1 MEIKLQNLE
10 LKVDTK
16 GVEKANNEFN
26 TLDGALSKIGLTS
39 KQLQDSFTDVKTKL
53 TSSSKEVDQYKNNL
67 GQVVEV
73 TTRLNDGQKT
83 YSATTIT
90 LNSSLAKNVTSIS
103 NLNAQYKTQD
113 EVLKNLKVD
122 LSEYQRISGQVNSDG
137 SITERWTNNSGKIVT
152 LNGKMIDGQI
162 KYIGSLKEVNSAVE
176 SNAKQADKWRYSWSK
191 AFQSF
196 TTYMSVTTVFYQ
208 IIHAIRDMIDEVT
221 ELDGALVELR
231 KVTDLE
237 GESLQKFTK
246 EAYVAGADVAKTGTE
261 MIEAAT
267 SFAKAGYSKDQI
279 LQLGKV
285 ATMYTNIADE
295 AISSA
300 DAADFIIAQLKAFNL
315 ESDDLNKTLENSYH
329 IIDAVNE
336 VSNNFAVSS
345 SDIATNLGKA
355 SSVMANAGNS
365 MEQMIG
371 LNIRSSKTPLIDGKF
386 FRDIMNQT
394 MIVIL

>member
-1 MEIKLQNLE
+1 MNKEYYIKLEAKIDDSQKTVTELNNQIKTLE
-10 LKVDTK
+10 GKVSALKLKVDAQK
-16 GVEKANNEFN
+16 VSNAN
-26 TLDGALSKIGLTS
+26 
-39 KQLQDSFTDVKTKL
+39 
-53 TSSSKEVDQYKNNL
+53 KELK
-67 GQVVEV
+67 
-73 TTRLNDGQKT
+73 RLNNT
-83 YSATTIT
+83 
-90 LNSSLAKNVTSIS
+90 AK
-103 NLNAQYKTQD
+103 
-113 EVLKNLKVD
+113 EGKNH
-122 LSEYQRISGQVNSDG
+122 
-137 SITERWTNNSGKIVT
+137 
-152 LNGKMIDGQI
+152 
-162 KYIGSLKEVNSAVE
+162 
-176 SNAKQADKWRYSWSK
+176 ADKWNYSWSK

-208 IIHAIRDMIDEVT
+208 TIHAIKDMINEVV
-221 ELDGALVELR
+221 ELDGALVELK
-231 KVTDLE
+231 KVTNLE
-237 GESLQKFTK
+237 GESLKRFTK
-246 EAYVAGADVAKTGTE
+246 EAYEAGANVAKTGTE
-261 MIEAAT
+261 MVEAAT
-267 SFAKAGYSKDQI
+267 SFAKAGYSEDQI
-279 LQLGKV
+279 LQLGEV

-315 ESDDLNKTLENSYH
+315 ESDDFNKTLENSYH

-371 LNIRSSKTPLIDGKF
+371 LNIRSNKTPLIDGKF

>member
-1 MEIKLQNLE
+1 MNKEFYIKLQAKLE
-10 LKVDTK
+10 NNEKTVAELTNQIKSLQGKVSKLQLKVDSQK
-16 GVEKANNEFN
+16 VSKAN
-26 TLDGALSKIGLTS
+26 
-39 KQLQDSFTDVKTKL
+39 KQLAS
-53 TSSSKEVDQYKNNL
+53 
-67 GQVVEV
+67 
-73 TTRLNDGQKT
+73 
-83 YSATTIT
+83 
-90 LNSSLAKNVTSIS
+90 
-103 NLNAQYKTQD
+103 LNATAK
-113 EVLKNLKVD
+113 E
-122 LSEYQRISGQVNSDG
+122 
-137 SITERWTNNSGKIVT
+137 GK
-152 LNGKMIDGQI
+152 
-162 KYIGSLKEVNSAVE
+162 
-176 SNAKQADKWRYSWSK
+176 KQAEKWQYSWTK

-208 IIHAIRDMIDEVT
+208 TIHTIRDMIDEVT
-221 ELDGALVELR
+221 ELDSALVELK

-237 GESLQKFTK
+237 GESLKKFTK
-246 EAYVAGADVAKTGTE
+246 EAYEAGANVAKTGTE
-261 MIEAAT
+261 MVEAAT
-267 SFAKAGYSKDQI
+267 SFAKAGYNKDQI
-279 LQLGKV
+279 LQLGEV
-285 ATMYTNIADE
+285 AAMYTNIADE

-371 LNIRSSKTPLIDGKF
+371 LNIRSNKTPLIDGKF

>member
-1 MEIKLQNLE
+1 MNKEYYIKLQ
-10 LKVDTK
+10 
-16 GVEKANNEFN
+16 A
-26 TLDGALSKIGLTS
+26 KI
-39 KQLQDSFTDVKTKL
+39 DE
-53 TSSSKEVDQYKNNL
+53 SSKTINELNKQIKTMENKISSLEIKVKMPSSANKGFGDLNTQLNKLKINMSEFQNNML
-67 GQVVEV
+67 STSNTFDTT
-73 TTRLNDGQKT
+73 TTR
-83 YSATTIT
+83 Y
-90 LNSSLAKNVTSIS
+90 
-103 NLNAQYKTQD
+103 
-113 EVLKNLKVD
+113 
-122 LSEYQRISGQVNSDG
+122 
-137 SITERWTNNSGKIVT
+137 TNNAGKILT
-152 LNGKMIDGQI
+152 IQEKMIAGEK
-162 KYIGSLKEVNSAVE
+162 KYKLSLKEIGSAVE
-176 SNAKQADKWRYSWSK
+176 TNAKQADKWQYSWSK

-208 IIHAIRDMIDEVT
+208 IIHTIKDMISEVT
-221 ELDGALVELR
+221 DLDGALVELK

-246 EAYVAGADVAKTGTE
+246 EAYAAGADVAKTGTE

-267 SFAKAGYSKDQI
+267 SFAKAGYSEDQI

>member
-1 MEIKLQNLE
+1 MNKEYYIKLQAKLE
-10 LKVDTK
+10 NNEKTVAELNNQIKSLQGKVSKLQLKVDSQK
-16 GVEKANNEFN
+16 VSKA
-26 TLDGALSKIGLTS
+26 D
-39 KQLQDSFTDVKTKL
+39 KQLKS
-53 TSSSKEVDQYKNNL
+53 
-67 GQVVEV
+67 
-73 TTRLNDGQKT
+73 LNDTAKKGQKQ
-83 YSATTIT
+83 
-90 LNSSLAKNVTSIS
+90 AK
-103 NLNAQYKTQD
+103 
-113 EVLKNLKVD
+113 
-122 LSEYQRISGQVNSDG
+122 
-137 SITERWTNNSGKIVT
+137 
-152 LNGKMIDGQI
+152 
-162 KYIGSLKEVNSAVE
+162 
-176 SNAKQADKWRYSWSK
+176 KWNYSWSK

-208 IIHAIRDMIDEVT
+208 IIHTIKDMISEVT
-221 ELDGALVELR
+221 DLDGALVELK

-237 GESLQKFTK
+237 GESLQRFTK
-246 EAYVAGADVAKTGTE
+246 EAYAAGANVAKTGTE
-261 MIEAAT
+261 MVEAAA
-267 SFAKAGYSKDQI
+267 SFAKAGYNEDQI
-279 LQLGKV
+279 LQLGEV
-285 ATMYTNIADE
+285 AAMYTNIADE

-336 VSNNFAVSS
+336 VSNNFAISS

-371 LNIRSSKTPLIDGKF
+371 LNIRSNKTPLIDGKF

>member
-1 MEIKLQNLE
+1 MNKEFYIKLQAKLE
-10 LKVDTK
+10 NNEKTVAELNNQIKSLQGKVSKLQLKVDSQK
-16 GVEKANNEFN
+16 VSKAN
-26 TLDGALSKIGLTS
+26 
-39 KQLQDSFTDVKTKL
+39 KQLAS
-53 TSSSKEVDQYKNNL
+53 
-67 GQVVEV
+67 
-73 TTRLNDGQKT
+73 
-83 YSATTIT
+83 
-90 LNSSLAKNVTSIS
+90 
-103 NLNAQYKTQD
+103 LNATAK
-113 EVLKNLKVD
+113 E
-122 LSEYQRISGQVNSDG
+122 
-137 SITERWTNNSGKIVT
+137 GKR
-152 LNGKMIDGQI
+152 
-162 KYIGSLKEVNSAVE
+162 
-176 SNAKQADKWRYSWSK
+176 QAEKWQYSWAK

-208 IIHAIRDMIDEVT
+208 TIHTIRDMIDEVT
-221 ELDGALVELR
+221 ELDSALVELK

-246 EAYVAGADVAKTGTE
+246 EAYAAGADVAKTGTE

-267 SFAKAGYSKDQI
+267 SFAKAGYSEDQI

-371 LNIRSSKTPLIDGKF
+371 LNIRSNKTPLIDGKF